1 MTGKEK
7 KQKQIEIKH
16 HVEKGKKLKGKTEIE
31 ATRDG
36 TAVDGE
42 EEADTDKGTKAKLHF
57 PPQSFKHSTL
67 WRFNPSSPLLLQS
80 ACFTSFEVTTDES
93 KNPLQHSSFQYVCV
107 CVCVYGAWWQN
118 YRPPHRPSQ
127 PWDGRLAITE

>member
-31 ATRDG
+31 ATKNG
-36 TAVDGE
+36 TAVDRE

-107 CVCVYGAWWQN
+107 CVCMAHGG
-118 YRPPHRPSQ
+118 RTTDPPTAPPSR
-127 PWDGRLAITE
+127 GMGG